1 MRYVKFEDLKSGM
14 ALANNVYENDG
25 VLLLK
30 AGSELAP
37 HIIEKIKRLGYAGLY
52 VYDNNEIPWNPPL
65 ISEEYRN
72 RVIQSLKK
80 MNIEECR
87 KHTEYIVEQV
97 VGQRNVILESFHL
110 STAHNYTYSH
120 SVNVCISSVVIGI
133 GMELSRKELEQ
144 LALSALLH
152 DIGKLVIDS
161 EILEKPGKLTEEE
174 YEEMKRH
181 AEYGYKLLKDNNDIA
196 SVTKMG
202 IYEHHENEDGSGY
215 PRGLTTERIH
225 AFAKIIHVADV
236 FDALTAKRCYK
247 EAMNPADAME
257 YLMAHSHQMFQ
268 AEIVRVFLR
277 YVALYP
283 LGSTV
288 TLSNGRKAVVALNR
302 PSFLARPTVV
312 TEDGAVI
319 DLLEVKN
326 LTITGLCI

>member
-1 MRYVKFEDLKSGM
+1 
-14 ALANNVYENDG
+14 
-25 VLLLK
+25 
-30 AGSELAP
+30 
-37 HIIEKIKRLGYAGLY
+37 
-52 VYDNNEIPWNPPL
+52 
-65 ISEEYRN
+65 
-72 RVIQSLKK
+72 
-80 MNIEECR
+80 
-87 KHTEYIVEQV
+87 
-97 VGQRNVILESFHL
+97 
-110 STAHNYTYSH
+110 
-120 SVNVCISSVVIGI
+120 
-133 GMELSRKELEQ
+133 
-144 LALSALLH
+144 
-152 DIGKLVIDS
+152 
-161 EILEKPGKLTEEE
+161 
-174 YEEMKRH
+174 
-181 AEYGYKLLKDNNDIA
+181 
-196 SVTKMG
+196 MG

-225 AFAKIIHVADV
+225 IFAKIIHVADV

-312 TEDGAVI
+312 TEDGVVI